1 MAVARWILLG
11 LGVVVAVGA
20 VVVLANPFNVR
31 NQFLAERI
39 VDLRVAP
46 ERLENPKTPADYG
59 MEYRDVDITTA
70 DNVRLSA
77 WEIPAATPSGK
88 TVIVNHPLLTTRY
101 GSDEGL
107 DGVAA
112 EFLPMVKHLH
122 DAGYNIVT
130 YDFRGQGDSDG
141 GIGAAAIGTETPVG
155 VGVLEWQ
162 DVAASLRY
170 VLDSPEF
177 GNDEIVL
184 LSQCMGANATFL
196 AWQEEPE
203 LFANPQIKG
212 VIANQ
217 PTLSYDFSDRY
228 IRANAFGLNLVD
240 DVLRVQQDKY
250 GFGFADTVNYVP
262 SVTVPVLYA
271 QVEKDVYTFDEA
283 TGQNDIQ
290 KIMDATPTEHDI
302 VWIGSDQEI
311 PFGSDA
317 RFDAYQ
323 YFNTHPEE
331 LLDFVERVTS

>member
-1 MAVARWILLG
+1 MAIARWILLG
-11 LGVVVAVGA
+11 LGVVVVVGA
-20 VVVLANPFNVR
+20 VVVLANPFNIR

-46 ERLENPKTPADYG
+46 ARLENPRTPADYG

-141 GIGAAAIGTETPVG
+141 GIGSAAIGTETPVG

-271 QVEKDVYTFDEA
+271 QVKKDVYTFDKE

-311 PFGSDA
+311 AFGSDA

-331 LLDFVERVTS
+331 LLDFVERVTT